1 MSVSERGTERRSG
14 EQSRAMLLA
23 AARQLFR
30 ERGFGSTGTR
40 DIASAAG
47 VPEKLIFRHYG
58 GKAELFDAAARAQI
72 EEFIDAF
79 FESWTTRRPDTYS
92 LDGLTREFIA
102 AFLDFAESN
111 RQILIDL
118 INLHGTGSAA
128 PASAAMSPFVG
139 LFTKMEEL
147 ASTEA
152 ARHGLRTDRAGR
164 DVRFTFG
171 TVVSAVLLSDVLYS
185 ESYPRP
191 PRETLVGQLS
201 DYVLSGTLPERV
213 ADS

>member
-1 MSVSERGTERRSG
+1 M
-14 EQSRAMLLA
+14 
-23 AARQLFR
+23 
-30 ERGFGSTGTR
+30 FGS
-40 DIASAAG
+40 
-47 VPEKLIFRHYG
+47 VPEKLDLRHYG
-58 GKAELFDAAARAQI
+58 GKAELFDSAARAQI
-72 EEFIDAF
+72 EEFIDDF

-92 LDGLTREFIA
+92 LEGLTREFIS

-118 INLHGTGSAA
+118 VSLHGAGSAA
-128 PASAAMSPFVG
+128 SVSGAMSPFVG
-139 LFTKMEEL
+139 LFTKIEEL

-152 ARHGLRTDRAGR
+152 ARHGLPTDRAGR

-201 DYVLSGTLPERV
+201 DFVLSGTLPGG
-213 ADS
+213 AANS